1 MPRTNAFSAA
11 GAFPTWSVPRARLQ
25 PPSLEPSDALRN
37 VFAVVA
43 DWLEQNRSFA
53 LGTLVALRQA
63 AIAPVGTTIA
73 VDEQGC
79 VLGNIGAGCHEAEIV
94 EACLQTAGDGRTRR
108 LDINLR
114 DDEVT
119 GVADCGAA
127 MRIVTWCPRL
137 AFRNEARAIAVGEC
151 DVRLNLAYDEADGS
165 RVAFEH
171 VFAAKET
178 LILVGATALAADLA
192 RLARHLDFNV
202 IVVDPRP
209 AFATKERVPD
219 ASEIVREWPGDY
231 LPHALSERT
240 SIVMLSHDSKFDLPG
255 LACALHSNAP
265 YIGLLGSRRSQ
276 AARRASLRA
285 DGFDERALA
294 RINGP
299 AGLDLGGV
307 TPAQT
312 ALSILAELVALRH
325 GGEGSSL
332 RTLQGTIHRQHAS
345 MAHER

>member
-1 MPRTNAFSAA
+1 MLCSN
-11 GAFPTWSVPRARLQ
+11 
-25 PPSLEPSDALRN
+25 SDAAYGWSAVRDI
-37 VFAVVA
+37 FAVAA

-63 AIAPVGTTIA
+63 AIAPVGTTMA
-73 VDEQGC
+73 VDQHGC
-79 VLGNIGAGCHEAEIV
+79 VLGNIGAGCYEAEVV
-94 EACLQTAGDGRTRR
+94 EACLKTAGDGRTRR
-108 LDINLR
+108 LDINLS

-119 GVADCGAA
+119 GAADCGAA
-127 MRIVTWCPRL
+127 MRIVTWRPQP
-137 AFRNEARAIAVGEC
+137 AFRSEARAIAVGEC

-171 VFAAKET
+171 VFAPKET

-192 RLARHLDFNV
+192 TLARRLDFNV
-202 IVVDPRP
+202 VVVDPRP

-219 ASEIVREWPGDY
+219 ASEIMCEWPGDY
-231 LPHALSERT
+231 LPSALSERT
-240 SIVMLSHDSKFDLPG
+240 SIVMLSHDSKLDLPG

-276 AARRASLRA
+276 TARRASLRA

-312 ALSILAELVALRH
+312 ALSILAEVVALRH

-332 RTLQGTIHRQHAS
+332 RTLQGAIHRQHAS
-345 MAHER
+345 SMHER